1 MHPDLPALPVTD
13 WLNTALFG
21 FYPYICLAVM
31 VIGSVLRFDREQ
43 YTWRTGS
50 SQLLRRK
57 QLMWGSNLFHL
68 GILFLFLGHS
78 VGLLTPHSIY
88 SIVITAEAKQL
99 LAIIAGSIA
108 GAVCFIGLTL
118 LMHRRFFDARIRR
131 TSTFGDNA
139 VLVILWVQLSLGLAT
154 VPFSLAH
161 DDASVML
168 RLSSWAQGILTFKPD
183 SADLVRG
190 LDWPYQAHLL
200 LGLTIF
206 LLFPFTRLVHIL
218 SAPVWFLGRRGWQL
232 VRTRHRDMPT
242 RQAGG
247 LQSPA
252 E

>member
-242 RQAGG
+242 RLAGG
-247 LQSPA
+247 LQSAA